1 MKKSRFTDEQI
12 VRILQAAAA
21 GTVAQAARD
30 HGVTEHTIYRWRKK
44 YSGMEAS
51 DVRELKRLRD
61 ENQRL
66 KRMLADRDLELEV
79 MREIQEKKL

>member
-1 MKKSRFTDEQI
+1 LKGSRYSEEQI
-12 VRILQAAAA
+12 VRILRAAES
-21 GTVAQAARD
+21 GTVAVAARD

-44 YSGMEAS
+44 YAGMEVS
-51 DVRELKRLRD
+51 DVRDLKRLRE

-79 MREIQEKKL
+79 MREIQEKKW